1 MMKKRK
7 LKGFVLPTLYLL
19 ITITI
24 FTGIILLGSD
34 YEFATKDYDFTTEIL
49 DKESLPVISEDETS
63 NVVASPVEEG
73 KAEVSIHFYNVK
85 GNEDEQKNSLIYY
98 ENTYMPNTGVLY
110 TSDEKFNVLNAFDG
124 KVVEIKD
131 DEFFNKCIVIEHD
144 NNLKTYYYGLDDITV
159 AIGDE
164 LNTGDMLG
172 TSKNNEIM
180 NNKQSFLFEVYH
192 NNKLMNPEEFVNT
205 KITDYE

>member
-1 MMKKRK
+1 MKKRK

-73 KAEVSIHFYNVK
+73 KAEVSIHYYNVK

>member
-1 MMKKRK
+1 MKKRK

-24 FTGIILLGSD
+24 FTGVILLGSD

-63 NVVASPVEEG
+63 NVVSSPVEEG
-73 KAEVSIHFYNVK
+73 KAEVSIHYYNVK

-192 NNKLMNPEEFVNT
+192 NNKLINPEEFVNT

>member
-1 MMKKRK
+1 MKKRK

>member
-1 MMKKRK
+1 MKKRK

-63 NVVASPVEEG
+63 NVVSSPVEEG
-73 KAEVSIHFYNVK
+73 KAEVSIHYYNVK

-124 KVVEIKD
+124 KVIEIKD

>member
-1 MMKKRK
+1 MKKRK

-24 FTGIILLGSD
+24 FTGVILLGSD

-73 KAEVSIHFYNVK
+73 KAEVSIHYYNVK
-85 GNEDEQKNSLIYY
+85 GNEEEQKNSLIYY

>member
-1 MMKKRK
+1 MKKRK

-24 FTGIILLGSD
+24 FTGVILLGSD

-63 NVVASPVEEG
+63 NVVSSPVEEG
-73 KAEVSIHFYNVK
+73 KAEVSIHYYNVK
-85 GNEDEQKNSLIYY
+85 GNEEEQKNSLIYY